1 MNPWKVARLK
11 SDAQKDFLTG
21 MRQTLQKEAEGA
33 QWGLCSG
40 EVPRGSLH
48 FDISLGRIFKYLK
61 MTLFLIPKVM
71 GNATG
76 SVTWL
81 QRTMVRKTTFFY
93 SHPTCQA
100 LIFCDLVTV
109 ANMF

>member
-1 MNPWKVARLK
+1 MNSWKVARLK

-21 MRQTLQKEAEGA
+21 MRQPVQKEAEGA

-40 EVPRGSLH
+40 EVPRGSPH
-48 FDISLGRIFKYLK
+48 FEISLGRIFQYLK

-71 GNATG
+71 EMLQDLSHT
-76 SVTWL
+76 L
-81 QRTMVRKTTFFY
+81 QRTMVRKITFFY

-100 LIFCDLVTV
+100 LLFCDLVTV